1 MAIGKFV
8 SYLRVSTVRQGRSGL
23 GLEAQR
29 AAVTGYLNG
38 GDWTLLEEVVEVESG
53 KRNDRPELT
62 RALALCR
69 IHGAKLLIAKLD
81 RLARNVAFIANLMEA
96 GVEFEAVDLPQANRL
111 TLHVMAA
118 LAEYEAK
125 AISDRTKAALGA
137 AKARGTQLGGRRWA
151 IETVAIKGNAESA
164 KVRTERTRKRAAD
177 LAPII
182 AAIQAEGAASLRQ
195 IADGL
200 NGRGIQTAHG
210 GQWSAVQVQRVL
222 SVL

>member
-1 MAIGKFV
+1 MAKGKFI
-8 SYLRVSTVRQGRSGL
+8 SYLRVSTQKQGRSGL

-29 AAVTGYLNG
+29 AAVLGYLNG
-38 GDWTLLEEVVEVESG
+38 GNWKLLEEVVEVESG
-53 KRNDRPELT
+53 KRNDRPELA

-69 IHGAKLLIAKLD
+69 VHGANLLIAKLD

-118 LAEYEAK
+118 LAEHEAK

-137 AKARGTQLGGRRWA
+137 AKARGRKLGGRRWA
-151 IETVAIKGNAESA
+151 IEMVAHKANVASVKARSEQA
-164 KVRTERTRKRAAD
+164 HKRADD

-182 AAIQAEGAASLRQ
+182 EAIKAEGAASLRQ

-200 NGRGIQTAHG
+200 NRRGITTARG
-210 GQWSAVQVQRVL
+210 CQWNAVQVRRVL
-222 SVL
+222 QSN

>member
-1 MAIGKFV
+1 
-8 SYLRVSTVRQGRSGL
+8 
-23 GLEAQR
+23 
-29 AAVTGYLNG
+29 
-38 GDWTLLEEVVEVESG
+38 
-53 KRNDRPELT
+53 
-62 RALALCR
+62 
-69 IHGAKLLIAKLD
+69 
-81 RLARNVAFIANLMEA
+81 
-96 GVEFEAVDLPQANRL
+96 
-111 TLHVMAA
+111 MAA

-200 NGRGIQTAHG
+200 NGQGVPDGSRRAMERRTGPESFVCAVTVSSPGKLDFRGI
-210 GQWSAVQVQRVL
+210 L
-222 SVL
+222 SGSVE